1 MVNTTTL
8 IGRLTKKPENKV
20 IKRKGKEPL
29 SVCNVRLAVN
39 ATEDTAYFIPVTF
52 FGKTAD
58 AVCKYCA
65 KGDKIAVNGYLR
77 TESWENDDGDY
88 MEKTSVVA
96 NQVEFMS
103 KGKSADK
110 SNRKKSDDKSTRKR
124 KKTDEYD
131 ECDDEYDECDDE

>member
-65 KGDKIAVNGYLR
+65 KGDKIAVNGYLKS
-77 TESWENDDGDY
+77 ENWEDDEG
-88 MEKTSVVA
+88 KSRSRLVVVA
-96 NQVEFMS
+96 QTVEFMS
-103 KGKSADK
+103 RGNTDDK
-110 SNRKKSDDKSTRKR
+110 SNRAR
-124 KKTDEYD
+124 KKPDEAFYYD
-131 ECDDEYDECDDE
+131 P